1 MPIITVIFVLW
12 LGYSLWRGYQKGFWL
27 TTVDLLAFVCAYIA
41 CVIWGANV
49 NDMLGFNGLAMLLGY
64 GLVYLLG
71 VLCIGVLPGWL
82 LRRVIKREHRMA
94 RSGAALGAL
103 TGVVSGLAGVWVY
116 QLLLA
121 AMQLGGG
128 VSAPLLADSAA
139 ADRLLQNAAGNL
151 MGSVSRAATAS
162 VETDPLTK
170 AIAVQ
175 LAEKPAETLADVRA
189 LGRSAELEA
198 LLQSSRAQAAVEAAD
213 SDALAETKEFK
224 AFVGHPAFAATRAQM
239 LTDLPE
245 TAPGGTMADGEQADS
260 KLAASVAQL
269 WRKADHLRHDPEVL
283 DLMTDPEIRQMLDEK
298 KLTELLMHP
307 KGRLLVARVMQA
319 PAATEPTD
327 RSEAAAD
334 QEVLK
339 KAPLQEAPSYRWVDE
354 NGMTHFSDNP
364 PESN

>member
-27 TTVDLLAFVCAYIA
+27 TTVDLLALICAYIA
-41 CVIWGANV
+41 CVIWGPQV
-49 NDMLGFNGLAMLLGY
+49 NDMLGFNGVAMLFGY
-64 GLVYLLG
+64 GLVYLLV
-71 VLCIGVLPGWL
+71 VLCVGVLPGWL
-82 LRRVIKREHRMA
+82 LRRAIKQEHRMA

-128 VSAPLLADSAA
+128 ASEPLLAEPVG
-139 ADRLLQNAAGNL
+139 ADRLLQNVAGDM

-170 AIAVQ
+170 ALAVQ
-175 LAEKPAETLADVRA
+175 LAEKPAETLADVRI

-198 LLQSSRAQAAVEAAD
+198 LLQSSQAQAAIQAAD

-224 AFVGHPAFAATRAQM
+224 AFAGHPALAATREQM

-245 TAPGGTMADGEQADS
+245 KAEGGTAAESKLADRE
-260 KLAASVAQL
+260 LAASVAQL

-283 DLMTDPEIRQMLDEK
+283 DLMTDPDIRQMLDEK
-298 KLTELLMHP
+298 KLTDLLLHP
-307 KGRLLVARVMQA
+307 KGRQLVERVMKA
-319 PAATEPTD
+319 PAATEPTATP
-327 RSEAAAD
+327 EPTAD
-334 QEVLK
+334 QGVQK
-339 KAPLQEAPSYRWVDE
+339 KAPLQDAPSYRWVDE